1 MKTFKTFFMLTVA
14 SSLVVVSCNDK
25 DTNRAG
31 ANVSDSTEVI
41 TKGDPGL
48 VSSQEVLDELKSFDK
63 GEHKYSVEDFFRN
76 PEKSSYQISPD
87 GNSISYLAPV
97 NSRMNIFVRAVD
109 ADHATQITHE
119 TDRDIA
125 GYFWANNNRLL
136 YIKDFGGDENYHL
149 FAVDAD
155 GANQTDLTP
164 FDSITLQIIDQLE
177 DVPDEVIIGMNKRN
191 KMIFDPYR
199 LNIETGE
206 MTMLYENPGNVTG
219 YLTDHDGKL
228 RITITTDGVNSTL
241 RYRPTE
247 ADEFHDVLTT
257 DFRETLDPVFFT
269 FDNKNVYALSNIGRD
284 KTAAVMFDLENGK
297 ETGDIIA
304 SNPDVDITGL
314 SYSRKRKVLTAASYT
329 LEKRERI
336 FLDDESKNI
345 YQKLQAALPGYEI
358 AITSTNKAEDKLLVR
373 TYSDRSLGAYYFYNV
388 NTDEL
393 KKITDVSD
401 WINEDDM
408 SPMTPIEYT
417 TRDGMTIHG
426 YLTIPKNSDGKNL
439 PVVVYP
445 HGGPWYRDSWGYQG
459 PVQLMAS
466 RGIAVFQMNFRG
478 STGYGRAFWEASFKQ
493 WGKKMQD
500 DITDGV
506 NWLID
511 QGIADPKHI
520 AIHGGSYGGYATLA
534 GVTYTPDLYACAV
547 DYVGVSNLFTFM
559 NTIPPYWKP
568 FLDMMY
574 EMVGNPN
581 NPADS
586 LMMAEVSP
594 ALHIDQIKTPLFI
607 AQGANDPRVNINES
621 DQVVKAL
628 RDRGVDVPYM
638 VKYDEGHGFHNEEN
652 RIDFYKTMIGFLEK
666 YLK

>member
-1 MKTFKTFFMLTVA
+1 MKTFRTYFMLTIA
-14 SSLVVVSCNDK
+14 SSLAFVSCNDK
-25 DTNRAG
+25 GTKNGGSNDA
-31 ANVSDSTEVI
+31 DSTEVVV
-41 TKGDPGL
+41 KGDPSL
-48 VSSQEVLDELKSFDK
+48 VSSQEVLDELKSNDK
-63 GEHKYSVEDFFRN
+63 DDNKYSVEDFFRN

-87 GNSISYLAPV
+87 GNSISFLAPV
-97 NSRMNIFVRAVD
+97 DSRMNLFVEGVGSDD
-109 ADHATQITHE
+109 AKQITHE

-155 GANQTDLTP
+155 GENLSDLTP

-177 DVPDEVIIGMNKRN
+177 DMPDELIIGMNKRN

-219 YLTDHDGKL
+219 YLTDHEGKL
-228 RITITTDGVNSTL
+228 RITVTTDGVNSTL
-241 RYRPTE
+241 RYRETE
-247 ADEFHDVLTT
+247 ADDFNDILTT
-257 DFRETLDPVFFT
+257 DFRETLDPVFFS
-269 FDNKNVYALSNIGRD
+269 FDNKNVYALSNLGRD
-284 KTAAVMFDLENGK
+284 KTAAILFDLKTGK
-297 ETGDIIA
+297 ESGDVIA

-336 FLDDESKNI
+336 FLDDLSKNI
-345 YQKLQAALPGYEI
+345 YEHLQQALPGYEI
-358 AITSTNKAEDKLLVR
+358 AVTSANKAEDKLLVR
-373 TYSDRSLGAYYFYNV
+373 TYSDRSLGAYYFYDV
-388 NTDEL
+388 NTEEL
-393 KKITDVSD
+393 RKITDVSD
-401 WINEDDM
+401 WIDENDM
-408 SPMTPIEYT
+408 SPMTPVKYT
-417 TRDGMTIHG
+417 SRDGMTIHG

-439 PVVVYP
+439 PVVIYP

-493 WGKKMQD
+493 WGKTMQD

-506 NWLID
+506 KWLID

-520 AIHGGSYGGYATLA
+520 GIHGGSYGGYATLA
-534 GVTYTPDLYACAV
+534 GVTYTPNLYACAV

-559 NTIPPYWKP
+559 STIPPYWKP

-581 NPADS
+581 IESDS
-586 LMMAEVSP
+586 LLMATASP
-594 ALHIDQIKTPLFI
+594 AMHIDQIKTPLFI

-628 RDRGVDVPYM
+628 RERNIDVPYM

-652 RIDFYKTMIGFLEK
+652 RIDFYKTMIGFLTK